1 MPRALAFRR
10 LRPALGLTILM
21 AMGGASLDATA
32 RPAESARPDAAVANA
47 VQAGPIYLPLNL
59 RGGLVQPAMPG
70 GSVVIAMLQEPDS
83 LYLYGE
89 TSLAATQVRNALY
102 DGPVDQLNYDFQ
114 PVILTGLPRL
124 EQPGSGARL
133 DVVTV
138 ERGERYVDQASQ
150 EVITAT
156 AQVRDLPRLTARF
169 SLRPGMR
176 WQDGVPVTASDSV
189 FSQRLD
195 CGPDTPTSKD
205 LCERTAH
212 YDRIDDGTVEWQ
224 GLPGYVDSTFY
235 ANFYTPL
242 PRHQPGTN
250 GQRMDAMEA
259 SAILE
264 DEVFARRPLSYGPFM
279 LKEWVPGKQITLVR
293 NPAYWRAA
301 EGMPFL
307 DRVDFRFMSDAD
319 EAIKALLTGDAQVVT
334 RDSLNV
340 SQIPD
345 LEAAAGRGRLT
356 PYYFQNGTWEH
367 IDFNHQPLDGS
378 PALGACKEVRQAIAH
393 GTDRQGMV
401 DTILH
406 GKSTVQNSLAPDAH
420 WSMPPAGGMTVY
432 GFDPDKARN
441 LLQGLG
447 FVDAD
452 GDGYRETSKA
462 IHCPVTTGA
471 DGQVKDQVIEPGTPL
486 ALTLVTTKG
495 SWMRED
501 IALRFQADMQAIGV
515 KIELLFQEAPV
526 LFGDGPD
533 GTLYGRSFDLAE
545 YAWLTG
551 VRPPV
556 DLYRCG
562 EIPSEDNHWA
572 GQNPTGWCSPEYDQV
587 THDAMAS
594 VDRGRSLPL
603 YHRAHAILADQL
615 PALPLF
621 GRVSV
626 IAAVPTLLNLRP
638 DPSVSSE
645 TWNIEEWRLGR

>member
-1 MPRALAFRR
+1 MTRAPAFRR
-10 LRPALGLTILM
+10 LLPALGLTILISM
-21 AMGGASLDATA
+21 AGASLAANA
-32 RPAESARPDAAVANA
+32 RPAEPARLGAADAIAGP
-47 VQAGPIYLPLNL
+47 AGPIYLPLHL
-59 RGGLVQPAMPG
+59 RGGLVDPAVPG
-70 GSVVIAMLQEPDS
+70 GRVVIAMLQEPES
-83 LYLYGE
+83 LYLYGGA
-89 TSLAATQVRNALY
+89 TLAATQVQNALY
-102 DGPVDQLNYDFQ
+102 DGPLDRLNYDFQ
-114 PVILTGLPRL
+114 PVILTGLPRF

-138 ERGERYVDQASQ
+138 ERGELYVDQASQ

-156 AQVRDLPRLTARF
+156 AQVRDLPQLTARF
-169 SLRPGMR
+169 SLRPGVR
-176 WQDGVPVTASDSV
+176 WQDGLPVTASDSV

-195 CGPDTPTSKD
+195 CDSETPTSKE

-212 YDRIDDGTVEWQ
+212 YERIDDGSVEWQ

-242 PRHQPGTN
+242 PRHQRGTN

-259 SAILE
+259 SAIYQ

-279 LKEWVPGKQITLVR
+279 LKEWVSGERITLVR

-301 EGMPFL
+301 EGMPYL

-319 EAIKALLTGDAQVVT
+319 EAIKALLAGDAQVVT
-334 RDSLNV
+334 RDSLGV

-356 PYYFQNGTWEH
+356 PYYFQNGLWEH

-378 PALGACKEVRQAIAH
+378 PALGACKEVRQAIAY

-401 DTILH
+401 DTILN

-420 WSMPPAGGMTVY
+420 WSMPPAGGMDVY
-432 GFDPDKARN
+432 GFDQDKARA

-452 GDGYRETSKA
+452 GDGYREASKA
-462 IHCPVTTGA
+462 IHCLVTTGG

-495 SWMRED
+495 NMMRED

-515 KIELLFQEAPV
+515 KIDLLFQEAPV
-526 LFGDGPD
+526 LFGDGPE

-545 YAWLTG
+545 FAWLTG
-551 VRPPV
+551 VLPPV

-562 EIPSEDNHWA
+562 KIPSEDNHWA

-594 VDRGRSLPL
+594 ADRGRSLPL
-603 YHRAHAILADQL
+603 YRRAHAIFADQL
-615 PALPLF
+615 PVLPLF

-626 IAAVPTLLNLRP
+626 IAAVPTLLNIRP
-638 DPSVSSE
+638 DPTVSSE
-645 TWNIEEWRLGR
+645 TWNIEEWRLGP